1 MAKLPHITLIFGA
14 LVSCTTPVGTK
25 DKAVDTGSEGG
36 GSAVVVFG
44 GISMEPGTLDFGSV
58 AMGAAGPGTVTLT
71 NTLGTETKISNA
83 FIDGS
88 EFSFETELSLPITLA
103 PDETFLVELLYE
115 PTLLES
121 QYGMLS
127 VGVAG
132 EVGYGEIDLVG
143 QGTDGSSSPTDD
155 SGSPP
160 SGAGI
165 LTTTPSSVAFGSVA
179 VSDTSWRTLEV
190 SNAGTEEVLITSIIT
205 SNAAFDVEPDFSI
218 PKTISP
224 GGTET
229 MQISFL
235 PTEMREY
242 NAVLDIDA
250 NTADD
255 GLLVTLSGQ
264 GAESSCEICAPVL
277 SVSSSTGGSDT
288 LDLLPPWTFGCTA
301 NGSLTLSNSGD
312 MPLDISNVTL
322 TNDLL
327 SSCGTFSHSWG
338 GPVTLAPAESTIVA
352 VDYIATDRCIEIAYP
367 DFDQNMVHILS
378 NDTTMSDYAVELSAT
393 TLFCE

>member
-1 MAKLPHITLIFGA
+1 MAKLPYIL
-14 LVSCTTPVGTK
+14 LVCGGLTACTTPVGTK
-25 DKAVDTGSEGG
+25 DKAYDTGN
-36 GSAVVVFG
+36 GSTTEDVVFG
-44 GISMEPGTLDFGSV
+44 GISMEPGSVDFGSV
-58 AMGAAGPGTVTLT
+58 AMGTSGPGTVTLT
-71 NTLGTETKISNA
+71 NTLGTETKVSNA

-88 EFSFETELSLPITLA
+88 EFDFETALDLPITLG

-115 PTLLES
+115 PSLLEP

-132 EVGYGEIDLVG
+132 EVGYGEIELVG
-143 QGTDGSSSPTDD
+143 TGSDGSSTPPDD

-160 SGAGI
+160 TGAGI
-165 LTTTPSSVAFGSVA
+165 LTTTPSTLSFGSVA
-179 VSDTSWRTLEV
+179 VSDTSWRTMEV
-190 SNAGTEEVLITSIIT
+190 SNVGTEEVLITNIMT

-229 MQISFL
+229 MQVSFL
-235 PTEMREY
+235 PSEMREY

-250 NTADD
+250 NTADE
-255 GLLVTLSGQ
+255 GLLVALSGQ
-264 GAESSCEICAPVL
+264 GAESSCEICAPIL
-277 SVSSSTGGSDT
+277 SVSSSSGGSDT
-288 LDLLPPWTFGCTA
+288 LELLPPWTFGCTA
-301 NGSLTLSNSGD
+301 NGSLTLANTGD

-338 GPVTLAPAESTIVA
+338 GPVTLAPSESTIVA
-352 VDYIATDRCIEIAYP
+352 IDYVATDTCIEIAYP
-367 DFDQNMVHILS
+367 DFDQNMVHVLS
-378 NDTTMSDYAVELSAT
+378 NDTSVSDYAVQLSAT

>member
-1 MAKLPHITLIFGA
+1 MSKLSHIVLLCGGVTA
-14 LVSCTTPVGTK
+14 CTTPIGTK
-25 DKAVDTGSEGG
+25 DKAYDSGTDGSTE
-36 GSAVVVFG
+36 AVVFG
-44 GISMEPGTLDFGSV
+44 GISMEPGSLDFGSV
-58 AMGAAGPGTVTLT
+58 AMGSSGPGTVTLT
-71 NTLGTETKISNA
+71 NTLSTETKVSNA

-88 EFSFETELSLPITLA
+88 EFDFEAALDLPITLG
-103 PDETFLVELLYE
+103 PDETFLIELVYE
-115 PTLLES
+115 PTLLETQS
-121 QYGMLS
+121 GLLS

-132 EVGYGEIDLVG
+132 EVGYGEIELVG
-143 QGTDGSSSPTDD
+143 TGSDASTSPTDD

-160 SGAGI
+160 TGAGI
-165 LTTTPSSVAFGSVA
+165 LSTTPSSLVFGSVA
-179 VSDTSWRTLEV
+179 VSDTSWRTMEL
-190 SNAGTEEVLITSIIT
+190 SNVGTEEVLITSIIT
-205 SNAAFDVEPDFSI
+205 SNLAFDVEPDFSI
-218 PKTISP
+218 PKSISP

-229 MQISFL
+229 MQVSFL

-250 NTADD
+250 NTADG

-277 SVSSSTGGSDT
+277 NVSSSSGGSST

-301 NGSLTLSNSGD
+301 NGSLTLSNAGD

-322 TNDLL
+322 SNDLL
-327 SSCGTFSHSWG
+327 STCGTFSHSWG

-352 VDYIATDRCIEIAYP
+352 VDYVATDTCIELSSP
-367 DFDQNMVHILS
+367 DFDQNMIHILS
-378 NDTTMSDYAVELSAT
+378 NDTSVSDYAVELTAT

>member
-1 MAKLPHITLIFGA
+1 MSKLSYVVLFSAGVTA
-14 LVSCTTPVGTK
+14 CTTPIGTK
-25 DKAVDTGSEGG
+25 DKAYDSGTESSTE
-36 GSAVVVFG
+36 AVVFG
-44 GISMEPGTLDFGSV
+44 GISMEPGSLDFGTVS
-58 AMGAAGPGTVTLT
+58 MGTSGPGTVTLT
-71 NTLGTETKISNA
+71 NTLSTETKVSNA

-88 EFSFETELSLPITLA
+88 EFDFETALDLPITLG
-103 PDETFLVELLYE
+103 PDETFLMELLYE

-121 QYGMLS
+121 QSGMLS

-132 EVGYGEIDLVG
+132 EVGYGEIELI
-143 QGTDGSSSPTDD
+143 GTGSDASSPPTDD

-160 SGAGI
+160 TGAGI
-165 LTTTPSSVAFGSVA
+165 LTTTPSTLAFGSVA
-179 VSDTSWRTLEV
+179 VSDTSWRTMEL
-190 SNAGTEEVLITSIIT
+190 SNVGTEEVLITSIIT
-205 SNAAFDVEPDFSI
+205 SNLAFDVEPDFSI

-224 GGTET
+224 GGMET
-229 MQISFL
+229 MQVSFL

-264 GAESSCEICAPVL
+264 GAESSCEICAPIL
-277 SVSSSTGGSDT
+277 SVSSSSGGSDT

-301 NGSLTLSNSGD
+301 NGSLTLSNTGD

-322 TNDLL
+322 SNDLL
-327 SSCGTFSHSWG
+327 STCGTFSHSWG
-338 GPVTLAPAESTIVA
+338 GPVTLAPSESTIVA
-352 VDYIATDRCIEIAYP
+352 VDYVATDTCIELSSP
-367 DFDQNMVHILS
+367 DFDQNMIHILS
-378 NDTTMSDYAVELSAT
+378 NDTTVSDYAVELSAT